1 MHLSPL
7 YAWDELRVYGIDPI
21 FALIKLGHS
30 MGFYEFIWLLH
41 VTVRRYLEYEVIDVI
56 QK

>member
-21 FALIKLGHS
+21 FALIMLGHLVS
-30 MGFYEFIWLLH
+30 FLRVYLAFAC
-41 VTVRRYLEYEVIDVI
+41 VRQAISRMRGH
-56 QK
+56 